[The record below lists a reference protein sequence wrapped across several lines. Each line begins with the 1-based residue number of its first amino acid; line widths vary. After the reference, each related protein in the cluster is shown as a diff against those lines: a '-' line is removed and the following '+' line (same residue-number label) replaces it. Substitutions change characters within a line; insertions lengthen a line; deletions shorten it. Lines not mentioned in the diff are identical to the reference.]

1 MLVVTAAEVDDFRS
15 AIGQLTTVAF
25 GQTKALLN
33 EVGDSNPILFRDRL
47 LEAFPQ
53 LVAPYAT
60 AAGELSAAWYE
71 DLRADMV
78 GGSFSAS
85 VVSDV
90 DPERIDSLVRYSVT
104 PLFQGSSS
112 DVLGLLAGGLQRIV
126 ANGARDTII
135 QNVMADRVRVGYAR
149 IPRSGCCAFCG
160 MLASRGAVYNS
171 REAAVRVVGR
181 GVDASVTA
189 GRRGGQGK
197 GVKARGSRELGS
209 DRYHDYCHCLPAPV
223 FVGDT
228 FHKEVEDK
236 YAGMYAK
243 ASGTKLSDYSKR
255 NPDGPQ
261 FQSVGAKVTLANWRE
276 EFGTK

>member
-1 MLVVTAAEVDDFRS
+1 MVTAMEVGKFRS

-25 GQTKALLN
+25 AQTKALLA
-33 EVGDSNPILFRDRL
+33 EVGDANPVVFRDRL
-47 LEAFPQ
+47 LETFPS
-53 LVAPYAT
+53 LVAPYH
-60 AAGELSAAWYE
+60 AAASELSATWYE

-78 GGSFSAS
+78 GGSFTAS

-90 DPERIDSLVRYSVT
+90 DPDRVDSLVRYSMT

-149 IPRSGCCAFCG
+149 IPRAGCCAFCG

-171 REAAVRVVGR
+171 RESAGGVVGR

-189 GRRGGQGK
+189 GKRGGQGK
-197 GVKARGSRELGS
+197 GVKVRGSRSLGS
-209 DRYHDYCHCLPAPV
+209 DRYHDHCHCLPAPV
-223 FVGDT
+223 FSGDT

-236 YAGMYAK
+236 YAGMYEQ

-261 FQSVGAKVTLANWRE
+261 FQSTDAKATLANWRE